1 MISWRDSSTTY
12 FTKKHDESEVPM
24 PISHELFRNFFGRF
38 AGKNFQNFR
47 EICITFQSIL
57 KIGFRE
63 MSHAPTSCSAV
74 FQQGSFTVEKEREKE
89 RENGQNCVGIIER
102 EATSDCLK
110 KVA

>member
-1 MISWRDSSTTY
+1 
-12 FTKKHDESEVPM
+12 
-24 PISHELFRNFFGRF
+24 
-38 AGKNFQNFR
+38 
-47 EICITFQSIL
+47 
-57 KIGFRE
+57 